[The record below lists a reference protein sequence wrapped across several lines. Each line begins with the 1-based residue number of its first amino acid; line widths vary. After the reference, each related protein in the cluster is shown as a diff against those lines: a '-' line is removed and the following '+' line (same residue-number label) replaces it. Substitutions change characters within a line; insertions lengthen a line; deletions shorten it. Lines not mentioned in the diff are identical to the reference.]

1 MVKIVKIK
9 DLLFNELLWSKEKI
23 EIINYETDEI
33 IFNIDRFENLYLD
46 DEWNKYKD
54 WSIKWFESRYNKE
67 TNESYMRF
75 YIN

>member
-1 MVKIVKIK
+1 MKIK

-67 TNESYMRF
+67 TNESYIRL

>member
-1 MVKIVKIK
+1 MKIK

-67 TNESYMRF
+67 TNESYIRF

>member
-1 MVKIVKIK
+1 MKIK

-54 WSIKWFESRYNKE
+54 WSIKWFESSYNKE
-67 TNESYMRF
+67 TNESYIRF

>member
-1 MVKIVKIK
+1 MIIK

-67 TNESYMRF
+67 TNESYIRF

>member
-1 MVKIVKIK
+1 MKIK

-33 IFNIDRFENLYLD
+33 IINIDRFENLYLD

-67 TNESYMRF
+67 TNESYIRF

>member
-1 MVKIVKIK
+1 MKIR
-9 DLLFNELLWSKEKI
+9 DLLNNGLLWHKEKI
-23 EIINYETDEI
+23 ELINYETDEI

-54 WSIKWFESRYNKE
+54 CSIKWFESGYNKE
-67 TNESYMRF
+67 TNESYIRF

>member
-1 MVKIVKIK
+1 MKIK

-67 TNESYMRF
+67 TNESYICF

>member
-1 MVKIVKIK
+1 MKIK

-54 WSIKWFESRYNKE
+54 WTIKWFESRYNKE
-67 TNESYMRF
+67 TNESYIRF

>member
-1 MVKIVKIK
+1 MEIK

-67 TNESYMRF
+67 TNESYIRF

>member
-46 DEWNKYKD
+46 DEWNKNKD

-67 TNESYMRF
+67 TNESYIRF

>member
-1 MVKIVKIK
+1 MKIK

-33 IFNIDRFENLYLD
+33 IFNIGRFENLYLD

-67 TNESYMRF
+67 TNESYIRF

>member
-1 MVKIVKIK
+1 MEIK

-46 DEWNKYKD
+46 DEWNNYKD

-67 TNESYMRF
+67 ANESYIRF

>member
-1 MVKIVKIK
+1 MKIK
-9 DLLFNELLWSKEKI
+9 DLLFNELLWTKEKI

-67 TNESYMRF
+67 TNESYIRF

>member
-1 MVKIVKIK
+1 MVKIMKIN
-9 DLLFNELLWSKEKI
+9 DLLNNDLLWSKEKI

-67 TNESYMRF
+67 TNESYIRF

>member
-1 MVKIVKIK
+1 MKIK

-23 EIINYETDEI
+23 ELIDHETNEI

-54 WSIKWFESRYNKE
+54 WFIKWFESGYNKE
-67 TNESYMRF
+67 TNESYIRF
-75 YIN
+75 YISEISQ

>member
-1 MVKIVKIK
+1 MKIK

-46 DEWNKYKD
+46 DEWNNYKD

-67 TNESYMRF
+67 TNESYIRF